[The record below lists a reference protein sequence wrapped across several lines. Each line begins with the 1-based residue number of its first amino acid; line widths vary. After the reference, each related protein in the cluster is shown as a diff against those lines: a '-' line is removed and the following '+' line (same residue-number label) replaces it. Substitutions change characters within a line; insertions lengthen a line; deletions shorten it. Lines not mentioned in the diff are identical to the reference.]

1 MCANAA
7 LGATAIGFVLAER
20 VFNLGF
26 VVSPLLWPAG
36 LLFGSALVGLT
47 GTLDEISA
55 TAKSFRAFFQKVP
68 SSGSYTMSH
77 TSSVY
82 LMDGRGTLVS
92 TMSLQD
98 PEDKKIARLRSLLR

>member
-1 MCANAA
+1 M
-7 LGATAIGFVLAER
+7 
-20 VFNLGF
+20 
-26 VVSPLLWPAG
+26 
-36 LLFGSALVGLT
+36 
-47 GTLDEISA
+47 
-55 TAKSFRAFFQKVP
+55 P

-98 PEDKKIARLRSLLR
+98 PEDKKITRLRSLLR